1 MSIKLSDAP
10 VAELARERKRRPMD
24 NAMQDRLLGIG
35 SPILLFLVWEIAAR
49 LHWIDVRF
57 FPAPSAIFGEFVRLG
72 ASGELLSNT
81 LTSLQRLALGIVIG
95 GVPALVIG
103 LAMGL
108 YRPINAAI
116 DPLISATYPIPK
128 SAILPL
134 ILLIFGLGE
143 ESKVAM
149 VAIGMFY
156 PVVINTAVGVRQID
170 KIYFDVGKNFGA
182 SRWNTFVTIAFPGA
196 LPFIMTGVKLGVGL
210 GLILIAI
217 AEMVGAKSGLGF
229 MIWNAWQIFAVK
241 TMYVGIVSIA
251 IIGFILTVILNE
263 IERRLIPERAGR

>member
-1 MSIKLSDAP
+1 MSVEASQAPLAAARKRAKRRRSDA
-10 VAELARERKRRPMD
+10 ATR
-24 NAMQDRLLGIG
+24 DRLLGIG
-35 SPILLFLVWEIAAR
+35 SPILLFVAWEIAAQ
-49 LHWIDVRF
+49 LHWIDTRF

-81 LTSLQRLALGIVIG
+81 LASLQRLALGIVIG
-95 GVPALVIG
+95 GIPALVLG

-108 YRPINAAI
+108 YRPVNAAL

-143 ESKVAM
+143 SSKVAM

-156 PVVINTAVGVRQID
+156 PVVINTAVGVRNID

-182 SRWNTFVTIAFPGA
+182 NRWNMFRTIALPGA
-196 LPFIMTGVKLGVGL
+196 LPFIMTGIKLGVGL

-251 IIGFILTVILNE
+251 IIGFLLTVLLNE
-263 IERRLIPERAGR
+263 VERWLIPARHER